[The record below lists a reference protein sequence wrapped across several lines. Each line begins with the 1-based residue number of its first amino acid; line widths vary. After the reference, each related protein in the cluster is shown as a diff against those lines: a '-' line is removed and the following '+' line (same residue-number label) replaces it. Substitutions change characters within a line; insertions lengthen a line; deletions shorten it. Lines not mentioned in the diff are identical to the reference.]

1 MATEIYVRA
10 TVAVEHGEEMER
22 TPSGDF
28 RPEEVG
34 LQGDRVLHLT

>member
-10 TVAVEHGEEMER
+10 SVAVEHGEEMER
-22 TPSGDF
+22 QPPWDH

-34 LQGDRVLHLT
+34 LEGDRVLHLT